1 MGQMDRSNNHLL
13 GNCMDGISLHFCSI
27 SFSRPIRSSMMSS
40 KSSVYFCGLEGNDLI
55 CSRRCTNVFFFR
67 AILAFTAS
75 HFVVADVGCI
85 AFIKSLNIESM
96 LPPNSAVKAAISSK
110 FECNVVSSLG
120 AVAMLLLLLTMAE
133 GLLINGLGGS
143 GSECFM
149 LKLSSSKF
157 ECNVVSSL
165 GAVAMLFML
174 LAMAEG
180 LLINGL
186 GGCRLNV
193 HVEISSLDRVFR

>member
-55 CSRRCTNVFFFR
+55 CSRRCTNVVFFK
-67 AILAFTAS
+67 ANLAFTAS

-85 AFIKSLNIESM
+85 AFIRSLNIESM
-96 LPPNSAVKAAISSK
+96 LPPSSLVKAAISSK

-120 AVAMLLLLLTMAE
+120 AVAMLQLLLAMAE

-149 LKLSSSKF
+149 LIYRRWIDSVVVFSQASCPRFPGQFRSIDQPPRIATPDQLHLS
-157 ECNVVSSL
+157 
-165 GAVAMLFML
+165 
-174 LAMAEG
+174 
-180 LLINGL
+180 
-186 GGCRLNV
+186 
-193 HVEISSLDRVFR
+193 H